1 MPLEH
6 RYIAC
11 VVLKNTLR
19 NHILTLQKIS
29 PDELLMTKM
38 QLTTILASDSRMA
51 DPVHS
56 RKVKKEVIFILTQAL
71 K

>member
-1 MPLEH
+1 MPLDS

-19 NHILTLQKIS
+19 NHILTLQQIS

-38 QLTTILASDSRMA
+38 QLVTILASDHRID

-56 RKVKKEVIFILTQAL
+56 RKVKKEVIFILTQGL